1 MLTRQ
6 IRITAFILALLVAG
20 VCFAQS
26 PAPAVPAGEFV
37 TEKSWG
43 LLIVKSDKQGKLQ
56 FSIEAVGDN
65 GHGCSLEGAIK
76 GNTAVLEADEP
87 SKPCTVKFVPTKDGI
102 QVSSVPEFSCNFY
115 CGMRASFEGLYLR
128 APAACRVDA
137 MDKTRVAARK
147 QYDRKAY
154 AEARLLLDTTLKDCQ
169 RFLGHVTEGWYR
181 NDLAVTLHKLKD
193 FPACREAL
201 QPLAADAA
209 RKDAQIREDYAPTDA
224 EIYLPVVKAART
236 NLKLCAAPP

>member
-1 MLTRQ
+1 M
-6 IRITAFILALLVAG
+6 
-20 VCFAQS
+20 
-26 PAPAVPAGEFV
+26 

-43 LLIVKSDKQGKLQ
+43 LLIVKSDKQGKLH
-56 FSIEAVGDN
+56 FSIEVAGDN

-76 GNTAVLEADEP
+76 GNSAVLEADEP

-137 MDKTRVAARK
+137 MDKTRGAARK

-154 AEARLLLDTTLKDCQ
+154 AEARVLLDTTLKDCQ

-193 FPACREAL
+193 YSACREAL

-209 RKDAQIREDYAPTDA
+209 RRDAQNPRGLMRPQMQKFICWLSGR
-224 EIYLPVVKAART
+224 RT
-236 NLKLCAAPP
+236 NLKLCECWPDGGFNLFEYS